1 MVEEFCAFAQQS
13 RVAFCRVH
21 LLELCEYGQE
31 NGSLALGSRSVAVY
45 IAQTGIFQSL
55 VAVEMICS
63 GAVYY
68 GAVLTKYR
76 SKSFYLRL
84 RQRDIHSA
92 ERINGLDKAVEV
104 YAHIVVDSYLVV
116 LLYSVNEQLRSAVGV
131 RRVESGVAVA
141 GN

>member
-1 MVEEFCAFAQQS
+1 
-13 RVAFCRVH
+13 
-21 LLELCEYGQE
+21 
-31 NGSLALGSRSVAVY
+31 
-45 IAQTGIFQSL
+45 
-55 VAVEMICS
+55 MICS

-76 SKSFYLRL
+76 SKSVYLRL